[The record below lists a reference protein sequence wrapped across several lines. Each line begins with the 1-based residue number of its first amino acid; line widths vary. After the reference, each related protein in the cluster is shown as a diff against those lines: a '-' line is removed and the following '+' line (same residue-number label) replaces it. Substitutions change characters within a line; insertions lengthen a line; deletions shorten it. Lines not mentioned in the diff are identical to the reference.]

1 MDLRRLR
8 LFLAVVDEGGMTR
21 AAEAAHVSQPSV
33 SQAIRELEAD
43 VGTPLFHRVGRTL
56 VLTAAGEALV
66 EPARQVLRDVET
78 GRAAVEAVAGLSA
91 GRLDLVAL
99 PTLAVDPV
107 APLVGAFRLAHPG
120 IELALA
126 DPVDSDE
133 LIELVASGA
142 CELGITVEAMRGAAL
157 TSHPL
162 GTQDLLAVLP
172 PGVDA
177 SHTMAITTL
186 AKFPL
191 VTAPPGTAT
200 RRQLEEAFAD
210 AHVTPHIAVVTAQR
224 EAILPL
230 VLAGAG
236 ATLFPRP
243 LAEQAAA
250 LGAVVV
256 SLRPRL
262 DRPVHLVH
270 RDGPLSPAATAFREL
285 AMRRPGS
292 VVAPSVRGVIL

>member
-8 LFLAVVDEGGMTR
+8 LFLAVVDGGGMTR
-21 AAEAAHVSQPSV
+21 AADAEHVSQPSV
-33 SQAIRELEAD
+33 SQAIRELEAEL
-43 VGTPLFHRVGRTL
+43 GTPLFHRVGRRV
-56 VLTAAGEALV
+56 VLTPAGEALI

-78 GRAAVEAVAGLSA
+78 GRAAVEAVAGLSR

-107 APLVGAFRLAHPG
+107 APLVGAFRVAHPG
-120 IELALA
+120 IEIALA
-126 DPVDSDE
+126 DPTDEVDVV
-133 LIELVASGA
+133 ELVTSGA
-142 CELGITVEAMRGAAL
+142 CELGITVEELRDASL

-172 PGVDA
+172 PGVRA
-177 SHTMAITTL
+177 SHTMAISTL

-191 VTAPPGTAT
+191 VAAPPGTAT
-200 RRQLEEAFAD
+200 RRQLEEAFA
-210 AHVTPHIAVVTAQR
+210 AAQVTPHIAVVTAQR

-243 LAEQAAA
+243 LAEQAEA

-256 SLRPRL
+256 ALRPRL
-262 DRPVHLVH
+262 SRPVHLFH
-270 RDGPLSPAATAFREL
+270 RDGPLSPAAAAFREL
-285 AMRRPGS
+285 AMR
-292 VVAPSVRGVIL
+292 

>member
-21 AAEAAHVSQPSV
+21 AAEAGHVSQPSV
-33 SQAIRELEAD
+33 SQAIRELEAE
-43 VGTPLFHRVGRTL
+43 VSTPLFHRVGRRV
-56 VLTAAGEALV
+56 VLTPAGEALV

-78 GRAAVEAVAGLSA
+78 GRAAVEAVAGLAA

-107 APLVGAFRLAHPG
+107 APLVGAFRVAHPG
-120 IELALA
+120 VDIALA
-126 DPVDSDE
+126 DPADAAAVV
-133 LIELVASGA
+133 ELVASGES
-142 CELGITVEAMRGAAL
+142 ELGITAEPVLDAGL
-157 TSHPL
+157 SSHPL
-162 GTQDLLAVLP
+162 GRQDLLAVLP
-172 PGVDA
+172 PGSHA
-177 SHTMAITTL
+177 SPTMAVGTL
-186 AKFPL
+186 ARFPL
-191 VTAPPGTAT
+191 VTAPPGTTT
-200 RRQLEEAFAD
+200 RTQLEDAFAD
-210 AHVTPHIAVVTAQR
+210 AGVTPRIAVVTAQR

-256 SLRPRL
+256 ALRPRL
-262 DRPVHLVH
+262 ARPVHLFH
-270 RDGPLSPAATAFREL
+270 RVGPLSPAATAFREL
-285 AMRRPGS
+285 ALR
-292 VVAPSVRGVIL
+292 

>member
-8 LFLAVVDEGGMTR
+8 LFLAVVDGGGMTR
-21 AAEAAHVSQPSV
+21 AAEAEHVSQPSV
-33 SQAIRELEAD
+33 SQAIRELEAEL
-43 VGTPLFHRVGRTL
+43 GTPLFHRVGRRV

-78 GRAAVEAVAGLSA
+78 GRAAVEAVAGLAA

-99 PTLAVDPV
+99 PTLAADPV
-107 APLVGAFRLAHPG
+107 APLVGRVPARAPG
-120 IELALA
+120 RRHRPRRPRRRRRRWSTWSPA
-126 DPVDSDE
+126 
-133 LIELVASGA
+133 ASASSASPPSRSSIPASPATRSG
-142 CELGITVEAMRGAAL
+142 TR
-157 TSHPL
+157 TSSRCSRRARTRRTPW
-162 GTQDLLAVLP
+162 P
-172 PGVDA
+172 
-177 SHTMAITTL
+177 SRTL
-186 AKFPL
+186 ARFPL
-191 VTAPPGTAT
+191 VTAPPGTTT
-200 RRQLEEAFAD
+200 RTQLEEAFAE
-210 AHVTPHIAVVTAQR
+210 AGVTPRIAVVTAQR

-262 DRPVHLVH
+262 TRPVHLFH
-270 RDGPLSPAATAFREL
+270 RVGPLSPAAEAFP
-285 AMRRPGS
+285 ARPARLG
-292 VVAPSVRGVIL
+292 